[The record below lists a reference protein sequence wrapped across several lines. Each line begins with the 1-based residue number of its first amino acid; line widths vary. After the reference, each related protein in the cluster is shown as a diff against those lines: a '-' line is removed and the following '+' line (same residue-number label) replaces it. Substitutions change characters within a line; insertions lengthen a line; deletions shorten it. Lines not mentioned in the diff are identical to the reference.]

1 VEDTKTSD
9 KKKEIKIDKTKEIG
23 NIPHYLD
30 QLGSYIIKGPHG
42 GGPPNYVIQIDLAK
56 NKEVMQR
63 IKEDPQFKERFN
75 VSIMTP
81 AKLEEVE
88 KMKAGTVAITLKA

>member
-1 VEDTKTSD
+1 MEDTKTSD
-9 KKKEIKIDKTKEIG
+9 KKKEIAVDKTKQIV

-30 QLGSYIIKGPHG
+30 KLGSYIIKGPHG

-56 NKEVMQR
+56 DKEVMQR

-75 VSIMTP
+75 VSILTP

-88 KMKAGTVAITLKA
+88 KMKTGTVAITLKA